1 MPGRALILL
10 IILHPLLNSESLAE
24 TEMAVEYRRDDID
37 YNNTERYFVRDMI
50 GIRSENI
57 DTGACHV
64 YMHEKKEHRMT
75 CHLKAADPKGRFYV
89 LAGSFNADFG
99 AGLVMG
105 KKQPALFD
113 QFSYRQA
120 VPDGGTGFFSP
131 CRNGNPLYCFR
142 GGVLGAIARFD
153 DLALTA
159 DAFYSVRER
168 FIYNDESSRR
178 KTNAS
183 LNSINSRIS
192 GKDSFS
198 EPARMITLGGVVSA
212 ATRHVTLQFFY
223 YHSELKNS
231 RNKRIIWGYDPDPMD
246 AGGLKSLD
254 GFGFFSAYSDDYIKL
269 FAECACTPASRIF
282 GKRSIKNSRG
292 GIFGLRYLHPA
303 LRLVL
308 DCKKTSG
315 DFNAPFSSE
324 GGGTASAVFLSATV
338 NPWKRLFFG
347 GSALSRR
354 TISSAGYAPE
364 SVFIKSVF
372 LRYLFSKSEKL
383 IFSYSARDGEK
394 SEKKN
399 RMSIFKLAAS
409 INAGNTFTF
418 SISGSRKESTG
429 KKSHSLSGG
438 LNIFFT
444 SGLKFTCRYSR
455 FWINKDDQIYAPSRS
470 AGTAAGGSINI
481 KNTSSLVSISSTY
494 SNKGLSAA
502 ASYTQQFEKK
512 RTYRRSVEVSAKMTF

>member
-10 IILHPLLNSESLAE
+10 IIIHALLNSESAAE
-24 TEMAVEYRRDDID
+24 TEMSVEYRRDDID
-37 YNNTERYFVRDMI
+37 YNNTERYFIRDRI

-75 CHLKAADPKGRFYV
+75 CHLKAADPEGRFYV

-105 KKQPALFD
+105 KKKPAPFD
-113 QFSYRQA
+113 QFSYRA
-120 VPDGGTGFFSP
+120 AGPDGGNGFFYP
-131 CRNGNPLYCFR
+131 CRSGNPLYCFR

-153 DLALTA
+153 DFALTA

-168 FIYNDESSRR
+168 FIYYDENSRR
-178 KTNAS
+178 KTSAS

-198 EPARMITLGGVVSA
+198 EPARMITIGGVVSA
-212 ATRHVTLQFFY
+212 ATRYITLQFFY

-231 RNKRIIWGYDPDPMD
+231 KNKRIIWSYDPDPMN

-254 GFGFFSAYSDDYIKL
+254 GFGFFSAYGDDYIKL

-282 GKRSIKNSRG
+282 GKQSIKNSRG
-292 GIFGLRYLHPA
+292 GIIGLRYLHPA
-303 LRLVL
+303 FRLVL

-324 GGGTASAVFLSATV
+324 GGGKVSAVFLSAAL
-338 NPWKRLFFG
+338 NPWKKLFFG

-354 TISSAGYAPE
+354 NIPSGGYAPE
-364 SVFIKSVF
+364 SVFIKSAS
-372 LRYLFSKSEKL
+372 LKYIFSKSEKL
-383 IFSYSARDGEK
+383 ILSYSSREGEK

-399 RMSIFKLAAS
+399 RMSIFKFAAS
-409 INAGNTFTF
+409 INAINTLAF
-418 SISGSRKESTG
+418 SISGSRKDCMG
-429 KKSHSLSGG
+429 KKSHSLSCG
-438 LNIFFT
+438 LNILFT
-444 SGLKFTCRYSR
+444 RGLKFTCRYSR
-455 FWINKDDQIYAPSRS
+455 FWIDKDDQIYAPSHT
-470 AGTAAGGSINI
+470 AGKAASGSINI
-481 KNTSSLVSISSTY
+481 KNTSSLVSISSIY
-494 SNKGLSAA
+494 SIEGLSATA
-502 ASYTQQFEKK
+502 AYTQQFEKK
-512 RTYRRSVEVSAKMTF
+512 RTYRRSVELSAKMTF